1 MKNIKKIAEISL
13 LGLLCFSTVYGGGSP
28 KLRRRGKIFTT
39 INQSVKRIL
48 RRRSIND
55 KLDAL
60 RATSELSSTVSS
72 KERIPFSKKRKSQG
86 SSVKDAQKHDE
97 QQVFPTTRRRLPVV
111 GRAQVV
117 DYSLLEGNTLSRTMQ
132 RKIALEARSYLDE
145 LDWVRTPQQPASYS
159 VVQRGV
165 DTLGNLT
172 RMSEEQYAAGKK
184 AFEDAVT
191 YMQEVSKSINAE
203 IYYLGTS
210 EGEAFRPEQ
219 IRQRLGE
226 ILQGQNLVR
235 DARAIWGDN
244 YTLVRIA
251 IYWERMQ
258 EVYNALGTG
267 ILSIGKEKLKT
278 IKRSDGHV
286 YVSEEFGLLST
297 ITEVPLP
304 EPDWRDPSA
313 WLGLN
318 MSGTVPARLRVAI
331 LQDDPKVINGLKM
344 MRKRAG
350 LKNWTLDFYDDPE
363 AFLNQVSYEKYDMIL
378 TDVLIRNGGGRYLA
392 RQLRNRGYE
401 GSILTLSGF
410 EVTHGGEEFFN
421 DGIDG
426 MISIGWASDLSDL
439 IWRRLNNYF
448 LLKEKYGWKH

>member
-48 RRRSIND
+48 RRRSRND

-72 KERIPFSKKRKSQG
+72 KERIPFSKKRKARSI
-86 SSVKDAQKHDE
+86 SVKATKNLRD
-97 QQVFPTTRRRLPVV
+97 QQLSLAMERRLLVSEKP
-111 GRAQVV
+111 QVV
-117 DYSLLEGNTLSRTMQ
+117 DYSFLTRNTLSRTMQ
-132 RKIALEARSYLDE
+132 RKMALEARAYLDE
-145 LDWVRTPQQPASYS
+145 LDWVRMPQQPASYS

-184 AFEDAVT
+184 AFEQAVT

-210 EGEAFRPEQ
+210 EGEAFLPEQ
-219 IRQRLGE
+219 IRQRLSE
-226 ILQGQNLVR
+226 ISKGQSLVK

-267 ILSIGKEKLKT
+267 ILPAGKEKLKT
-278 IKRSDGHV
+278 VKRSDGHA
-286 YVSEEFGLLST
+286 YIAEEFGLLST
-297 ITEVPLP
+297 ITDVPLP

-318 MSGTVPARLRVAI
+318 ISGTIPTHLRVAI

-350 LKNWTLDFYDDPE
+350 LKGWTLDFYDDPE

-426 MISIGWASDLSDL
+426 MISIGWTSDLSDL